1 MKHYFQFIFAGVLL
15 LGSLILFNNQKSECL
30 TQLRENPEIEHIEL
44 LAEVPPSNVPES
56 SVQSN
61 SKSSGIVH
69 EFISGKLKQLEYRK
83 FTDHQVRMKTQMQ
96 IHLDLKP
103 VLSKQSGPFLYY
115 RSSYDD
121 PLAS

>member
-1 MKHYFQFIFAGVLL
+1 MFACVLL
-15 LGSLILFNNQKSECL
+15 LSSLILFNNQKSECL
-30 TQLRENPEIEHIEL
+30 SQARENPEIEHIEL
-44 LAEVPPSNVPES
+44 LAELPSSNATES

-61 SKSSGIVH
+61 RHNSGIVH
-69 EFISGKLKQLEYRK
+69 EFISGKLKQLEYRN
-83 FTDHQVRMKTQMQ
+83 FAHHQVRMKTQMQ

-103 VLSKQSGPFLYY
+103 VLSKHSGPYLYH

>member
-1 MKHYFQFIFAGVLL
+1 MFAGVLL

-44 LAEVPPSNVPES
+44 LAEVPPSNAPES

-61 SKSSGIVH
+61 RKYSGIVH
-69 EFISGKLKQLEYRK
+69 EFISAKLKQLEYRNI
-83 FTDHQVRMKTQMQ
+83 TDHQVRMKTQMQ
-96 IHLDLKP
+96 IHLELLP
-103 VLSKQSGPFLYY
+103 VLGIQSGQDLHH

-121 PLAS
+121 PPFLS